1 MKEKKTNGMVK
12 LTARVALA
20 RIWKNFKEHPIITM
34 GAVFTFIGTVL
45 TGGRFLS
52 GCVKTPKEPVKPPY
66 EQTVPSGE
74 IPSGLPSGL
83 PGISSGDITSGEEI
97 PSGEPQLPSGDITS
111 GDVPPS
117 GDIGSGEEKPQLPTD
132 IADLSAE
139 QKTALFNAIEENK
152 DEILFNGGFWGSD
165 VTNTETIGYEI
176 NFNNQSIIV
185 LYKMTRNNE
194 DTYFTVEIKVENIS
208 QNTDSISI
216 NLNSYLLKNSII
228 FKNKENSYSP
238 NAENVYLFFN
248 KVILPDNARFSAY
261 SNSTLPGLGAG
272 NWPVVITS
280 EKHTVNE
287 TIYFNSF
294 NILTDGYEKFTKN
307 SANGARYE
315 EKGGFSFQFGNEN
328 TLWRDAIESS
338 NEISMQ

>member
-20 RIWKNFKEHPIITM
+20 RIWKNFKEHPIITT

-74 IPSGLPSGL
+74 IPSGLPGT
-83 PGISSGDITSGEEI
+83 SSGDI

-117 GDIGSGEEKPQLPTD
+117 GDIGSGDVEQKPQLPTD

-139 QKTALFNAIEENK
+139 QKTALFNAIEEHK
-152 DEILFNGGFWGSD
+152 AEICLNSGVYASKAS
-165 VTNTETIGYEI
+165 NTETVGYDI
-176 NFNNQSIIV
+176 DLNNQTV
-185 LYKMTRNNE
+185 RALYKMTRNNE
-194 DTYFTVEIKVENIS
+194 DKYYTLEFTIKNLLVD
-208 QNTDSISI
+208 TDGSISVEVG
-216 NLNSYLLKNSII
+216 SYSLLNSII
-228 FKNKENSYSP
+228 FNNVENKFSP

-328 TLWRDAIESS
+328 TLWRDAMESS
-338 NEISMQ
+338 FELSMQ

>member
-1 MKEKKTNGMVK
+1 MKEKKTNGIIE
-12 LTARVALA
+12 LTAKTAFAGLWR
-20 RIWKNFKEHPIITM
+20 NFKEHPIITL
-34 GAVFTFIGTVL
+34 GAAFQIAGLFLGA
-45 TGGRFLS
+45 RFLS

-74 IPSGLPSGL
+74 IPSGLP
-83 PGISSGDITSGEEI
+83 GISSGDITSGEEI
-97 PSGEPQLPSGDITS
+97 PSGDITS

-117 GDIGSGEEKPQLPTD
+117 GDIGSGDVEQKPQLPTD

-152 DEILFNGGFWGSD
+152 DKILRKAYAGQNSSNTDTLGYDINLETNEVTALYLAKMSTKD
-165 VTNTETIGYEI
+165 V
-176 NFNNQSIIV
+176 
-185 LYKMTRNNE
+185 
-194 DTYFTVEIKVENIS
+194 YFTVDIDLNNLVLNDDS
-208 QNTDSISI
+208 SISI
-216 NLNSYLLKNSII
+216 EVNNFIRTNTIE
-228 FKNKENSYSP
+228 FATKENRFSP

-261 SNSTLPGLGAG
+261 SISSQGAFDG
-272 NWPVVITS
+272 GYWPIVITS

>member
-1 MKEKKTNGMVK
+1 MKEKKTNGIIE
-12 LTARVALA
+12 LTAKTAFAGLWR
-20 RIWKNFKEHPIITM
+20 NFKEHPIITL
-34 GAVFTFIGTVL
+34 GATFQIVGL
-45 TGGRFLS
+45 FLGARFLS

-74 IPSGLPSGL
+74 IPSGL

-117 GDIGSGEEKPQLPTD
+117 GDIGSGDVEQKPQLPTD

-139 QKTALFNAIEENK
+139 QKTALFNAIEEHK
-152 DEILFNGGFWGSD
+152 ATILNRCGITYAS
-165 VTNTETIGYEI
+165 VSNTKTIGYDVDLNSKTI
-176 NFNNQSIIV
+176 KA

-194 DTYFTVEIKVENIS
+194 DKYFTVEIQVKGIS
-208 QNTDSISI
+208 QSDSSISVEI
-216 NLNSYLLKNSII
+216 GNYSLENTII
-228 FKNKENSYSP
+228 FKNVENEFSP

-261 SNSTLPGLGAG
+261 SIDSQGAFDG
-272 NWPVVITS
+272 GYHPLVITN
-280 EKHTVNE
+280 EQHTVNK

-294 NILTDGYEKFTKN
+294 NILTDGYNKFTKN

-315 EKGGFSFQFGNEN
+315 EKGGFSFEFGDEN

-338 NEISMQ
+338 N

>member
-20 RIWKNFKEHPIITM
+20 RIWKNFKEHPIMTL
-34 GAVFTFIGTVL
+34 GAAFQLAGLFLGA
-45 TGGRFLS
+45 RFLS

-74 IPSGLPSGL
+74 IPSGL

-117 GDIGSGEEKPQLPTD
+117 GDIGSGDVEQKPQLPTD

-152 DEILFNGGFWGSD
+152 DKILRKTYAGQNSSNTDTLGYD
-165 VTNTETIGYEI
+165 INLETNEVTA
-176 NFNNQSIIV
+176 
-185 LYKMTRNNE
+185 LYLAKMSTKE
-194 DTYFTVEIKVENIS
+194 VYFTVEIDLN
-208 QNTDSISI
+208 NLMLNADGSISI
-216 NLNSYLLKNSII
+216 EVNNFIRTNTIE
-228 FKNKENSYSP
+228 FATKENKFSP

-280 EKHTVNE
+280 EKHTVNK
-287 TIYFNSF
+287 TMYFNSF

-315 EKGGFSFQFGNEN
+315 EKGSFSFQFGDEN